1 MIKCQS
7 AAEAL
12 FYIRKT
18 IKNSC
23 SRVMLLNFFDVNLY
37 KSQRKAITN
46 FDKQLLIL
54 QSDLAKEMES
64 YYDKCITHYQLYE

>member
-1 MIKCQS
+1 
-7 AAEAL
+7 
-12 FYIRKT
+12 
-18 IKNSC
+18 
-23 SRVMLLNFFDVNLY
+23 MLLNFFDVNLY